1 MARDFGDIK
10 WAEIKSGCLS
20 NDFLVNCRRLGK
32 AKNVD
37 RQNLWVKE
45 ASKSGRLV
53 TKVGTGREHRR
64 FNDESDAEIENRAA
78 HEHHVLRVHENRERS
93 VEVSISENM
102 MVFADRRT
110 CRWIQGGDWWPQ
122 RSSDELVGV

>member
-1 MARDFGDIK
+1 MDTEGIH
-10 WAEIKSGCLS
+10 
-20 NDFLVNCRRLGK
+20 V
-32 AKNVD
+32 
-37 RQNLWVKE
+37 
-45 ASKSGRLV
+45 RLV
-53 TKVGTGREHRR
+53 RHEGRHERVPLR

-78 HEHHVLRVHENRERS
+78 HEHHVLRVHENRVKS

-110 CRWIQGGDWWPQ
+110 CPWIQGRDWWPQ